1 MPERADLAPNPVFA
15 TARAHARDSRIG
27 RHAHRRAQLI
37 VLAQGALR
45 LECDDRVLT
54 VPPGQAAF
62 LPGGLPHA
70 AAYGERSA
78 VSIAYF
84 EPADFPGLP
93 QESLLFPASDLIRAL
108 IARALELSAAPA
120 WSEADRRAMRV
131 LADEIARAPRG
142 ARGLGLGQDARLRR
156 VTEALLA
163 DPADRR
169 TLPQWAEAAAVPE
182 RTLARLFA
190 RETGLSFARW
200 RARLQIARAVEWL
213 AAGHPVTQIA
223 YDLGYASPSG
233 FTAMFTRETG
243 APPQGWLA
251 REGRAPRG

>member
-15 TARAHARDSRIG
+15 TARAHAQGSRIG

-62 LPGGLPHA
+62 LPGALPHA
-70 AAYGERSA
+70 AAYGERSV

-93 QESLLFPASDLIRAL
+93 REGLLFPASDLIRAL

-120 WSEADRRAMRV
+120 WSEADRRAMQV
-131 LADEIARAPRG
+131 LADE
-142 ARGLGLGQDARLRR
+142 
-156 VTEALLA
+156 
-163 DPADRR
+163 
-169 TLPQWAEAAAVPE
+169 
-182 RTLARLFA
+182 
-190 RETGLSFARW
+190 
-200 RARLQIARAVEWL
+200 IARAVEWL

-251 REGRAPRG
+251 RKGRAHAG